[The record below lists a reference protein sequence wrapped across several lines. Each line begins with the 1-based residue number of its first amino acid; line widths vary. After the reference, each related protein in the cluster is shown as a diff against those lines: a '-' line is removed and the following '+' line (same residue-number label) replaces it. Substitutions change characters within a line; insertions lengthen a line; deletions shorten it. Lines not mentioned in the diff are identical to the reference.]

1 MPEPRGGGRARA
13 GWGRSRPTALLAMVA
28 LQGCAAGLGPG
39 QEQPAPDAAGTT
51 ELLVPSGHGSL
62 LQDDVTVTL
71 RGEEIVLK
79 VTPLEEWVLR
89 LTAPDTWSRLSS
101 LAAVHREE
109 VARQTGVDNPSL
121 FLVSFFSRTPG
132 VPFHPQ
138 DVQIENRGRRQ
149 RPLLIR
155 PLTAGW
161 GEERLKQ
168 EEAQLAVYAF
178 AEGVD
183 LEQALTVAYG
193 FEVGSGWEEILRRLE
208 VERGRA
214 RARAG
219 LGPF

>member
-1 MPEPRGGGRARA
+1 M
-13 GWGRSRPTALLAMVA
+13 
-28 LQGCAAGLGPG
+28 
-39 QEQPAPDAAGTT
+39 
-51 ELLVPSGHGSL
+51 
-62 LQDDVTVTL
+62 
-71 RGEEIVLK
+71 
-79 VTPLEEWVLR
+79 
-89 LTAPDTWSRLSS
+89 
-101 LAAVHREE
+101 
-109 VARQTGVDNPSL
+109 
-121 FLVSFFSRTPG
+121 
-132 VPFHPQ
+132 PFHPQ